1 MPSAPSSRAQN
12 WRQRYEFS
20 GRDHL
25 NAILGI
31 SGSLRK
37 DSYNSALLKAARN
50 LYPDVIKIGNIQDIP
65 LYNADVE
72 AEGVPE
78 AVLQLKRQLANAAGI
93 LLVSPEYNNSMPG
106 VLKNAIDWLS
116 RPSLDIRN
124 VFQGKAVAVIG
135 ASPGGF
141 GTVLAQSAWL
151 PVFRALGSRHYSGQ
165 RLMVSGAAG
174 VFNQDGLL
182 QDESVQ
188 KRLEQFMHGFI
199 DFCEIESNAT

>member
-1 MPSAPSSRAQN
+1 
-12 WRQRYEFS
+12 
-20 GRDHL
+20 L
-25 NAILGI
+25 NSILGI

-37 DSYNSALLKAARN
+37 GSYNSALLQAARN
-50 LYPDVIKIGNIQDIP
+50 LFPDVIRIGTIQDIP

-72 AEGVPE
+72 AEDVPE
-78 AVLQLKRQLANAAGI
+78 AVLQLKRQLADAAGF
-93 LLVSPEYNNSMPG
+93 LLVSPEYNNSVPG
-106 VLKNAIDWLS
+106 VLKNTIDWLS

-124 VFQGKAVAVIG
+124 VFQGKPVAVIG

-174 VFNQDGLL
+174 VFIHDGLL

-188 KRLEQFMHGFI
+188 ERLEQFMNGFI
-199 DFCEIESNAT
+199 DFCEIESDAA